1 MTINQQ
7 LDGLF
12 RDWNEALGTYDGY
25 EPDKYTRDGL
35 IYKYKPEWGF
45 EKEYP
50 TLAGTDADLLVDGLW
65 NKSTIKIVF
74 LLKDKYRLLLIHPVF
89 HCIF

>member
-45 EKEYP
+45 EKNTQHWLEQMRTCWWMVY
-50 TLAGTDADLLVDGLW
+50 GI
-65 NKSTIKIVF
+65 S
-74 LLKDKYRLLLIHPVF
+74 LLLRLYF
-89 HCIF
+89 C

>member
-1 MTINQQ
+1 MGMTINQQ

-35 IYKYKPEWGF
+35 IYKYKPLG
-45 EKEYP
+45 
-50 TLAGTDADLLVDGLW
+50 
-65 NKSTIKIVF
+65 
-74 LLKDKYRLLLIHPVF
+74 
-89 HCIF
+89 